1 MKGTHLHVAAKKL
14 VSYYATEFSAD
25 FENNKKVL
33 HELGILKGS
42 KEERNKL
49 AGEIGNMMKHKVR
62 NEKHDEP
69 AEAAQAISG

>member
-14 VSYYATEFSAD
+14 MKDYSDLLGET
-25 FENNKKVL
+25 FESNKKAL

-49 AGEIGNMMKHKVR
+49 AGELTNNMKKKKK
-62 NEKHDEP
+62 NEKKEVAD
-69 AEAAQAISG
+69 EAAA